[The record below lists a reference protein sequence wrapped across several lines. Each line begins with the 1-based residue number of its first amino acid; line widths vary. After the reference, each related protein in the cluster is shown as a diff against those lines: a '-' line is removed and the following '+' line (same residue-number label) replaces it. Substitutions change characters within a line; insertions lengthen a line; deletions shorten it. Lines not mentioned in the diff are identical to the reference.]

1 MQVHYVYLLGCY
13 NKFKAMALVR
23 QNSPKMRVFKFYQ
36 KLMNGIF
43 QIFSWNFVS
52 VKKFYGELNFLH

>member
-1 MQVHYVYLLGCY
+1 
-13 NKFKAMALVR
+13 MALVR
-23 QNSPKMRVFKFYQ
+23 QNSPKIRVFKFYQ

-52 VKKFYGELNFLH
+52 VKKFYGELKRDMFLIFYTKLQYCKS